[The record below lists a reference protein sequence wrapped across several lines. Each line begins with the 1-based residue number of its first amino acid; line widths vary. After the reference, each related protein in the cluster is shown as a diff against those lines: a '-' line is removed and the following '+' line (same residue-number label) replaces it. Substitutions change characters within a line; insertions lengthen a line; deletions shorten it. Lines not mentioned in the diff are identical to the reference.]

1 MGGIRLIEKT
11 CTRCSINYLGIHNQ
25 QLCAD
30 CKLVGFD
37 RICKFCNNSFIAKYR
52 YTEHCNECKKSL
64 IWKKGKFP
72 ERGKLISKAKKDFF
86 QSEKGKIIAASV
98 GKINSEKMKTYLLT
112 DVGKK
117 SLKDRGDKISSI
129 MKQKIADGLFTPKIT
144 NSFTHWDAIID
155 TGNDIKKFRSSW
167 EACIWFSNQH
177 WEYEKI
183 RIQYI
188 GEDSKPHTYI
198 VDFFDPVNNI
208 LYEIKPKCHV
218 KSNILKVAA
227 AEKFCKENNLQFILI
242 SESELLYYI
251 TPEIFQGENKKQ
263 LNKCLKQITTG
274 YMLKNTDH
282 RH

>member
-218 KSNILKVAA
+218 I
-227 AEKFCKENNLQFILI
+227 
-242 SESELLYYI
+242 
-251 TPEIFQGENKKQ
+251 
-263 LNKCLKQITTG
+263 
-274 YMLKNTDH
+274 
-282 RH
+282 